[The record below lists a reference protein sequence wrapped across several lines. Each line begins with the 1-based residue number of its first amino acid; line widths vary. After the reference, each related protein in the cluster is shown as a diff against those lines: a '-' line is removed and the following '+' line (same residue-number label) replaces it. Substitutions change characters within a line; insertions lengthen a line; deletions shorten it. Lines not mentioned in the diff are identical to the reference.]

1 VILLIQIELLKLV
14 RRPLTWLLLLLQLG
28 TLGLG
33 TLLNVLALRRAAPE
47 REELLLRG
55 LLLPDSLAN
64 AAQFLAIFGAM
75 FLATLTAAAVGSE
88 YSWGTL
94 RQQLATGVGRLPW
107 LAAKLV
113 ALVGMA
119 LGLIVLS
126 LLASALVAVVV
137 ARTHGVPTLLAPVE
151 LSWLLALV
159 GRTTLTLLMPMALAF
174 LIAVL
179 ARSQLLALAAA
190 LGALIADQ
198 FASPILW
205 SLGTP
210 WALELIQFFPFWCIR
225 SLLAFNF
232 RVLPADLPNLMSEE
246 RALLTLA
253 SYTAGCVA
261 AALLIFRSRD
271 VGGAV

>member
-1 VILLIQIELLKLV
+1 MILLLQIELLKLV

-28 TLGLG
+28 ILGLG
-33 TLLNVLALRRAAPE
+33 TLLNVLALRRVAPE
-47 REELLLRG
+47 REEVLLRG

-64 AAQFLAIFGAM
+64 AAQFLAVFGAM
-75 FLATLTAAAVGSE
+75 LLATLTAAAVGGE

-94 RQQLATGVGRLPW
+94 RQQLATGVGRMPW

-126 LLASALVAVVV
+126 LLANALVAVVV
-137 ARTHGVPTLLAPVE
+137 ARTHGVPILLAPLE

-159 GRTTLTLLMPMALAF
+159 ARTTLALLMPMALAF

-190 LGALIADQ
+190 LGTLLVDQ

-210 WALELIQFFPFWCIR
+210 WAMELIQFFPFWCVR

-232 RVLPADLPNLMSEE
+232 RVLPADLPNMMSEE

-253 SYTAGCVA
+253 SYTVGCA
-261 AALLIFRSRD
+261 TAALLIFRSRD

>member
-1 VILLIQIELLKLV
+1 VILLLQIELLKLV

-28 TLGLG
+28 ILGLG
-33 TLLNVLALRRAAPE
+33 TLLNVLALRRVAPE
-47 REELLLRG
+47 REEVLLRG

-64 AAQFLAIFGAM
+64 AAQFLAVFGAM
-75 FLATLTAAAVGSE
+75 LLATLTAAAVGGE

-94 RQQLATGVGRLPW
+94 RQQLATGVGRMPW

-126 LLASALVAVVV
+126 LLANALVAVVV
-137 ARTHGVPTLLAPVE
+137 ARTHGVPILLAPLE

-159 GRTTLTLLMPMALAF
+159 ARTTLALLMPMALAF

-190 LGALIADQ
+190 LGTLLVDQ

-210 WALELIQFFPFWCIR
+210 WAMELIQFFPFWCVR

-232 RVLPADLPNLMSEE
+232 RVLPADLPNMMSEE

-253 SYTAGCVA
+253 SYTVGCA
-261 AALLIFRSRD
+261 TAALLIFRSRD